1 MAIQLVSFIFF
12 ALKSIMKIENL
23 LLSVIFCF
31 CLINLTNATLPAGD
45 NLKDPFG
52 PEIVLAQDTLPPV
65 SERYGDHISNP
76 ANNPFDLQDPSII
89 EKEVNFDPE
98 TGTYIITEKIGDE
111 YFRMPSYMT
120 FEEYLEYKSKQEEKA
135 YFDRLAGVGKRGGKL
150 SNREDPLSK
159 IDVEESL
166 RDRLFGGTGVDIK
179 PQGNIDLTFAVDYQ
193 RTQAPGVFAN
203 RERVGGFDFDMDIE
217 MSVEAAIGEKLKMST
232 NYNTQA
238 TFDFQ
243 NTMKLDYDADA
254 FNEDDIIKT
263 IEVGNVSFPL
273 RSSLIKGSQSLFGL
287 HTELRFGKLTLGL
300 VASQQKSQN
309 QSIRIEG
316 GSQVQEF
323 EVRADEYDENRHF
336 FLTHYNRGTF
346 EESLQNLP
354 QIRSLFKITRMEVW
368 ITNDRNETENIRDI
382 VAISDIGETERLT
395 NTTPDY
401 ETIPPFT
408 SETEIDIEGR
418 RLPGI
423 NLANDNGANEIL
435 TDLVGSLNDT
445 LAAARDVD
453 NAVASLTNLGFQ
465 QSRDFEK
472 VNARLLS
479 PSEYTYNADLGF
491 ISLNVNLRPDQ
502 VLGVSFEYDYNGETF
517 QVGELTKEGTGGDDP
532 GSLPVIY
539 VKMLKSTTQ
548 RTDVST
554 WDLMMKNHYNIGAF
568 QVNPDD
574 FVFDIFYDD
583 PGKAPK
589 RFIPA
594 RSEEPL
600 LRIFNLD
607 QLNVQGDPCPD
618 GIFDFVP
625 NITINPRNGRI
636 MFPVLEPFGNSL
648 AESLANLP
656 DPLVDTT
663 LIYDELYRRTL
674 FNAREFTEKNRFIMK
689 GNYKSSVSSEIS
701 LGAFNLPEGSVTVRA
716 GGRVLTEGQDYD
728 IDYNIGRIKILNDGV
743 LNSGT
748 PVDVSFEDNTLFSV
762 QTRTM
767 LGVRADYEISKDF
780 NVGATYMRLFERPF
794 TQKVNI
800 GDDPINNRVVG
811 LDVNYRK
818 EAPFLTKMV
827 DAIPFIETKEESSIN
842 LVAEV
847 AALKPS
853 HPKAINVGTTD
864 EDQKGGTVYVDDF
877 EGTTSNN
884 DLRTPANN
892 WVLASVPQ
900 GATNALGSEVLEES
914 KLINDRNG
922 GANRA
927 LINWYRIDQTL
938 RSNNNNSYTELI
950 NQDEVFPGRQIQN
963 QLFGALGTFDISY
976 YPSERGPYNF
986 DLLGGVPLG
995 DGRMS
1000 AGLDNTGGLL
1010 EPETRWGGIMRALT
1024 NNDFQASNIEYLEF
1038 WVLNPFINN
1047 PENGTNIDG
1056 GELNIDLGNISE
1068 DILRDSRKAFEN
1080 GIPTEP
1086 NVPTDDTN
1094 WSRIPRTNA
1103 IINTFSSDREELAIQ
1118 DIGLD
1123 GYSSAE
1129 ESTIYQDYLDDIN
1142 SSGLNQDTKASI
1154 QADIANDD
1162 FVSFRDDRFTDQN
1175 TIFDRYRAFN
1185 NPEGNSGPP
1194 VNGRVNSS
1202 TNIPDSEDLN
1212 NDNTLGETE
1221 SYFNY
1226 KIPIKPGGV
1235 GPSGEIEVDLE
1246 SSPFISDV
1254 RYIDGTDRVWYR
1266 YRIPLNTTGPERT
1279 AVNGIQDFRSI
1290 RFIRMYLREFRQP
1303 VTLRFAT
1310 LELVRNQWRR
1320 YTLRGLDTNPCLA
1333 VDANCVDQDVE
1344 FDINAVNVE
1353 ENSGKIPFAY
1363 DLPPGIIRER
1373 SLNTTFPN
1381 QFQNEQSITLEVQN
1395 LDGGMNG
1402 EPGFGVGAYKII
1414 NMDWRLY
1421 ENINMFVHAE
1431 AFDDNDLLGIPD
1443 GDVALFIRMGSDFEQ
1458 NYYEYEIPLDM
1469 STDPMAAAMDA
1480 YELWRTSNAIDIK
1493 LDEFKNAKIRR
1504 NAAGFSP
1511 TDRYI
1516 EPYEYRYRFDPTDDM
1531 LPEES
1536 KMNNIIVKGN
1546 PNFGQVKGVMLG
1558 IRNNGSEEHS
1568 IEVWCNELRLNGID
1582 EQGGVAALAR
1592 ADIKLADLAD
1602 VTVSANANTEGWG
1615 QLEDDVNARTRESTF
1630 AYDVSA
1636 NVALD
1641 KFLPEESGVKIPLFV
1656 GYSKSTET
1664 PKYDPYDQD
1673 LTLKESMDA
1682 ATSEAERK
1690 EIKERALDVTEIK
1703 SWNITN
1709 LRKERTGGKDDKPKP
1724 WDIENFDLTYAY
1736 TNTNRHNPIIE
1747 RDVEEVR
1754 EGRINYRFNRKSKY
1768 IQPFKK
1774 LSKSKYLKLITDFN
1788 FSLLPNS
1795 VAVSTDM
1802 IREFQQTRYRF
1813 VDDGAGE
1820 FNKEFFN
1827 KQFRWNRSY
1836 DLNWDFTKN
1845 LKLNFNARNEA
1856 VIDELK
1862 EINPDGSKPTSTE
1875 KKDFIKDGI
1884 KDFGRNKNY
1893 SHQFGL
1899 DYKLPLKSIPFLDWI
1914 TVKAQYNADYSWTA
1928 AALNTESL
1936 GNVIQNGQT
1945 QKLDGD
1951 INFEQLYKKSKF
1963 LSAIDK
1969 KKSRRKRRG
1978 NNKKDE
1984 KDPKKK
1990 GEKDEKEVK
1999 EKKKKKKGE
2008 VSNGTRL
2015 ALRPLLF
2022 LRKARISYSKD
2033 RSTVI
2038 PGFTQNPEILGR
2050 SGSDPNNDWW
2060 KFVAGVQPD
2069 IIPDNDGNTDFLE
2082 RAANNGWISDDIFL
2096 NQQVIQNETNQI
2108 DLKITLEPFTDF
2120 SIDLT
2125 ANRKRTDNQ
2134 SLYFKWFDEPDFQGY
2149 EHRLPREFGS
2159 YEISFFSLNTLFDD
2173 DEALW
2178 NQFLDNRAVIS
2189 EAIGSDNEHQVDGS
2203 EYKEGFGRVQQ
2214 NVLLPAF
2221 ISAYTGTD
2229 AASEVDPEQK
2239 DNYARG
2245 VLFNKLP
2252 KINWQLNYRGL
2263 SKVSF
2268 FEKYFAS
2275 FNLTHGYQSTLQVN
2289 SFVTN
2294 QRFKVD
2300 DFVPNPVTG
2309 NFITRFEIPELLIDE
2324 RFAPLIGLDVRLH
2337 NEMTFKV
2344 DFKKSRKLALS
2355 SQDNSL
2361 TETLSD
2367 EYVIGW
2373 GHRIKDVYIAFLKG
2387 GKKKKKKSRSSKK
2400 KSSKNN
2406 PSPNAAGGKN
2416 KDDEAS
2422 DLNFAVDFGFRNTRT
2437 YRGDFNTSIERRVP
2451 TRGNTTITFN
2461 PAVDYDISKK
2471 LNARLFFDYNHSVPL
2486 VGGATTTSMAGGVRI
2501 RFTLD

>member
-1 MAIQLVSFIFF
+1 MAIQSVSFIFF

-31 CLINLTNATLPAGD
+31 CLISLTNANLPAGN
-45 NLKDPFG
+45 NLEDPYG

-65 SERYGDHISNP
+65 SERFGDHISNP
-76 ANNPFDLQDPSII
+76 ANNPFDLRDPSVI
-89 EKEVNFDPE
+89 EKEVNYDPG

-120 FEEYLEYKSKQEEKA
+120 FDEYLEYKSKQEEKE

-150 SNREDPLSK
+150 SSREDPLSK

-166 RDRLFGGTGVDIK
+166 RDRLFGGTGVDIR
-179 PQGNIDLTFAVDYQ
+179 PQGNIDLTFGVDFQ
-193 RTQAPGVFAN
+193 RTENPAWTIRQQKT
-203 RERVGGFDFDMDIE
+203 GGFDFDMEIE

-243 NTMKLDYDADA
+243 NTMKLDYDSDA

-263 IEVGNVSFPL
+263 IEVGNISFPL

-287 HTELRFGKLTLGL
+287 HTELQFGKLTLGL

-336 FLTHYNRGTF
+336 LLTHYNRSTF
-346 EESLQNLP
+346 EESLENLP
-354 QIRSLFKITRMEVW
+354 QIKSLFNITRMEVW
-368 ITNDRNETENIRDI
+368 ITNDRNEVENIRDI
-382 VAISDIGETERLT
+382 VAISDIGESDSLT
-395 NTTPDY
+395 NDTPLY
-401 ETIPPFT
+401 GTPVGVRHP
-408 SETEIDIEGR
+408 DISGR
-418 RLPGI
+418 PLPG
-423 NLANDNGANEIL
+423 
-435 TDLVGSLNDT
+435 TDLATNIGSNDILND
-445 LAAARDVD
+445 LIANPGARSLD
-453 NAVASLTNLGFQ
+453 NAVATLTGLGFQ

-472 VNARLLS
+472 VSARLLS
-479 PSEYTYNADLGF
+479 PNEYTYNSDLGF

-502 VLGVSFEYDYNGETF
+502 VLGVAFEYDYNGATY
-517 QVGELTKEGTGGDDP
+517 QVGELTKEGAGSDPDGD
-532 GSLPVIY
+532 LTVLF

-548 RTDVST
+548 RVDVVT

-589 RFIPA
+589 RFIPE

-618 GIFDFVP
+618 GIFDFVS

-636 MFPVLEPFGNSL
+636 MYPVLEPFGNSL
-648 AESLANLP
+648 RESLANIP
-656 DPLVDTT
+656 DPLTGPAAEAY
-663 LIYDELYRRTL
+663 IYDELYRQTI
-674 FNAREFTEKNRFIMK
+674 FFAREFTEKNRFIMK
-689 GNYKSSVSSEIS
+689 GTYKSSVSSEIS

-716 GGRVLTEGQDYD
+716 GGRVLIPGQDYD

-767 LGVRADYEISKDF
+767 LGVRADYEINKDF
-780 NVGATYMRLFERPF
+780 NIGATYMRLFERPF

-800 GDDPINNRVVG
+800 GDDPINNRVLG
-811 LDVNYRK
+811 FDINYRK

-827 DAIPFIETKEESSIN
+827 DALPFIETKEESSIN
-842 LVAEV
+842 FVAEV

-853 HPKAINVGTTD
+853 HPRAINVGTND
-864 EDQKGGTVYVDDF
+864 DDQKGGTVYVDDF

-884 DLRTPANN
+884 DLRIPANN
-892 WVLASVPQ
+892 WVIASVPQ
-900 GATNALGSEVLEES
+900 NAQDANGSRILSES
-914 KLINDRNG
+914 SLINDING

-927 LINWYRIDQTL
+927 LINWYRIDQTIGG
-938 RSNNNNSYTELI
+938 NDDNPYTRLI
-950 NQDEVFPGRQIQN
+950 EQDEVFPGRQVQN
-963 QLFGALGTFDISY
+963 LGFGTLGTFDISY
-976 YPSERGPYNF
+976 YPRERGPYNF
-986 DLLGGVPLG
+986 DLPGGVSLP
-995 DGRMS
+995 DGPS

-1010 EPETRWGGIMRALT
+1010 EPETRWGGIMRALN
-1024 NNDFQASNIEYLEF
+1024 NNDFQAANIEYLEF

-1047 PENGTNIDG
+1047 PVNGTNVDG

-1068 DILRDSRKAFEN
+1068 DILRDSRKFFEN
-1080 GIPTEP
+1080 GIPIEDDI
-1086 NVPTDDTN
+1086 PTDQTN

-1103 IINTFSSDREELAIQ
+1103 VTNAFDSDPEQREIQ
-1118 DIGLD
+1118 DVGLD
-1123 GYSSAE
+1123 GYNSND
-1129 ESTIYQDYLDDIN
+1129 ESIVYGDYLNTIN
-1142 SSGLNQDTKASI
+1142 ASGLNPDAKARI
-1154 QADIANDD
+1154 QSDIANDD
-1162 FVSFRDDRFTDQN
+1162 FVNFRDPAFGGSATV
-1175 TIFDRYRAFN
+1175 FDRYRANN
-1185 NPEGNSGPP
+1185 NPEGNSGAPED
-1194 VNGRVNSS
+1194 GRVNSS

-1226 KIPIKPGGV
+1226 KIPIRPTSIPGG
-1235 GPSGEIEVDLE
+1235 SGEIEIDVE

-1254 RYIDGTDRVWYR
+1254 REIAGTNRTWYR
-1266 YRIPLNTTGPERT
+1266 FRIPLNGPEKT
-1279 AVNGIQDFRSI
+1279 AIGGIQDFRSI

-1320 YTLRGLDTNPCLA
+1320 YTLRGLDTNPCLT
-1333 VDANCVDQDVE
+1333 VDGCFDNDVV
-1344 FDINAVNVE
+1344 FDVNAVNVE

-1381 QFQNEQSITLEVQN
+1381 QFQNEQSLTLEVQN
-1395 LDGGMNG
+1395 LDRD
-1402 EPGFGVGAYKII
+1402 FGVGAYKII

-1421 ENINMFVHAE
+1421 ENMNMFVHAE
-1431 AFDDNDLLGIPD
+1431 AFNDANLNEVPD
-1443 GDVALFIRMGSDFEQ
+1443 GEVSLFIRMGSDFEQ
-1458 NYYEYEIPLDM
+1458 NYYEYEIPLDL
-1469 STDPMAAAMDA
+1469 SRDPMLAMSDA
-1480 YELWRTSNAIDIK
+1480 YELWRTSNAINIK
-1493 LDEFKNAKIRR
+1493 LEEFKNAKIQR
-1504 NAAGFSP
+1504 NATNFDP
-1511 TDRYI
+1511 TERYI
-1516 EPYEYRYRFDPTDDM
+1516 QPYEYRYQYDPTVSDS
-1531 LPEES
+1531 EEFV
-1536 KMNNIIVKGN
+1536 KINNVIVKGN

-1558 IRNNGSEEHS
+1558 IRNNGTQEHS
-1568 IEVWCNELRLNGID
+1568 VEVWCNELRLNGID
-1582 EQGGVAALAR
+1582 EKGGVAALAR
-1592 ADIKLADLAD
+1592 ADIKLADFAD
-1602 VTVSANANTEGWG
+1602 MTVSANANTIGWG
-1615 QLEDDVNARTRESTF
+1615 QLEDDVNARARESTF

-1636 NVALD
+1636 NIAVD

-1656 GYSKSTET
+1656 GYSKSTDT
-1664 PKYDPYDQD
+1664 PQYDPYDQD
-1673 LTLKESMDA
+1673 LTLQESMDA
-1682 ATSEAERK
+1682 AATEEERR
-1690 EIKERALDVTEIK
+1690 EIKESALDVTEIK

-1747 RDVEEVR
+1747 RDIEEVR
-1754 EGRINYRFNRKSKY
+1754 EGRINYRFSRKSNY
-1768 IQPFKK
+1768 IEPFKK

-1836 DLNWDFTKN
+1836 DLNWDFTRN
-1845 LKLNFNARNEA
+1845 LKFNFNARNEA

-1862 EINPDGSKPTSTE
+1862 EINPDGSKPDDPDKKE
-1875 KKDFIKDGI
+1875 KIWDGI
-1884 KDFGRNKNY
+1884 KDFGRNKFY
-1893 SHQFGL
+1893 THQFGI

-1914 TVKAQYNADYSWTA
+1914 QVKAQYNADYSWTA
-1928 AALNTESL
+1928 AALNTVEL

-1945 QKLDGD
+1945 RKLDGD

-1963 LSAIDK
+1963 LSAINK
-1969 KKSRRKRRG
+1969 KKPRRRSRNQKT
-1978 NNKKDE
+1978 KDDK

-1990 GEKDEKEVK
+1990 GEKEETEE
-1999 EKKKKKKGE
+1999 EKKKKKRKKGE

-2022 LRKARISYSKD
+2022 LRKARLSYSQQF
-2033 RSTVI
+2033 STVI
-2038 PGFTQNPEILGR
+2038 PGFTPNSELFGQS
-2050 SGSDPNNDWW
+2050 SGFDAPGWG
-2060 KFVAGVQPD
+2060 FVTGLQPD
-2069 IIPDNDGNTDFLE
+2069 IDPNSGNDYLDQ
-2082 RAANNGWISDDIFL
+2082 AAAKGWISDDLFL
-2096 NQQVIQNETNQI
+2096 NQQVIQNATEQI
-2108 DLKITLEPFTDF
+2108 DAKITLEPFTDF
-2120 SIDLT
+2120 AIDLT
-2125 ANRKRTDNQ
+2125 ATRKFTENQ
-2134 SLYFKWFDEPDFQGY
+2134 SLYFKNFDDPDFQGFD
-2149 EHRLPREFGS
+2149 HALPREFGS
-2159 YEISFFSLNTLFDD
+2159 YEISYFALNTLFGNADD
-2173 DEALW
+2173 LF
-2178 NQFLDNRAVIS
+2178 NTFLENRETIS
-2189 EAIGSDNEHQVDGS
+2189 QNLGTGTHAIDGAEFS
-2203 EYKEGFGRVQQ
+2203 EGYGRVQQ
-2214 NVLLPAF
+2214 NVVLPAF
-2221 ISAYTGTD
+2221 IAAYTKG
-2229 AASEVDPEQK
+2229 DPGQVEAT
-2239 DNYARG
+2239 DNYAKD
-2245 VLFNKLP
+2245 VLFKVLP

-2263 SKVSF
+2263 SKLSF
-2268 FEKYFAS
+2268 FEKYFSS
-2275 FNLTHGYQSTLQVN
+2275 FNVTHGYRSTLQVN
-2289 SFVTN
+2289 SFITN
-2294 QRFKVD
+2294 QRFMTD
-2300 DFVPNPVTG
+2300 NQDFINLPTG
-2309 NFITRFEIPELLIDE
+2309 NFITRFEIPELVINE
-2324 RFAPLIGLDVRLH
+2324 QFAPLIGLDVRLH

-2344 DFKKSRKLALS
+2344 DFKKSRALALS
-2355 SQDNSL
+2355 LQDNSL
-2361 TETLSD
+2361 NETRSD

-2373 GHRIKDVYIAFLKG
+2373 GYRMKDVYIAFLKG
-2387 GKKKKKKSRSSKK
+2387 GKKKKKKTSKR
-2400 KSSKNN
+2400 KSSKND
-2406 PSPNAAGGKN
+2406 PAPNSAGGKN
-2416 KDDEAS
+2416 KDEESS
-2422 DLNFAVDFGFRNTRT
+2422 DLNFAFDFGYRNNRSFRNAF
-2437 YRGDFNTSIERRVP
+2437 DNSIETSEA
-2451 TRGNTTITFN
+2451 TRGNKTITIN

-2471 LNARLFFDYNHSVPL
+2471 LNARLFFDYTRTIP
-2486 VGGATTTSMAGGVRI
+2486 TTTAQFPTTNIAGGVRI

>member
-1 MAIQLVSFIFF
+1 MFF

-31 CLINLTNATLPAGD
+31 CLINLTNATLPASE

-65 SERYGDHISNP
+65 SERFGDHISNP
-76 ANNPFDLQDPSII
+76 ANNPFDLRDPSII

-120 FEEYLEYKSKQEEKA
+120 FEEYLAYKSKQEEQA
-135 YFDRLAGVGKRGGKL
+135 YFDRLAGVGKKGGKL
-150 SNREDPLSK
+150 SSRDDPLSK

-166 RDRLFGGTGVDIK
+166 RDRLFGGTGVDIR
-179 PQGNIDLTFAVDYQ
+179 PQGNIDLTFGVDFQ
-193 RTQAPGVFAN
+193 RTENPAWTVQQQ
-203 RERVGGFDFDMDIE
+203 RTGGFDFDMDIE

-263 IEVGNVSFPL
+263 IEVGNISFPL

-287 HTELRFGKLTLGL
+287 HTELQFGKLKLGL

-336 FLTHYNRGTF
+336 LLTHYNRATF
-346 EESLQNLP
+346 EESLENLP
-354 QIRSLFKITRMEVW
+354 QIKSLFKITRMEVW
-368 ITNDRNETENIRDI
+368 ITNDRNEVENIRDI
-382 VAISDIGETERLT
+382 VAVSDIGEPDSMT
-395 NTTPDY
+395 NTTTEYSIGPATRHPD
-401 ETIPPFT
+401 IN
-408 SETEIDIEGR
+408 GNG
-418 RLPGI
+418 LPGVDLATNI
-423 NLANDNGANEIL
+423 GANDIL
-435 TDLVGSLNDT
+435 TDLIANPGARSL
-445 LAAARDVD
+445 D
-453 NAVASLTNLGFQ
+453 NAVATLTNLGFQ

-472 VNARLLS
+472 VSARLLS
-479 PSEYTYNADLGF
+479 PNEYTYNADLGF

-502 VLGVSFEYDYNGETF
+502 VLGVAFEYDYNGTTY
-517 QVGELTKEGTGGDDP
+517 QVGELTKEGAGSNEEGD
-532 GSLPVIY
+532 LTVLF

-548 RTDVST
+548 RVDVVT
-554 WDLMMKNHYNIGAF
+554 WDLMMKNFYNIGAF

-589 RFIPA
+589 RFIPE

-618 GIFDFVP
+618 GIFDFVS

-636 MFPVLEPFGNSL
+636 MYPVLEPFGNSL
-648 AESLANLP
+648 RESLANIQN
-656 DPLVDTT
+656 PLTGAAAD
-663 LIYDELYRRTL
+663 IYIFDELYRQTL
-674 FNAREFTEKNRFIMK
+674 FNAREFTDRNRFVMK
-689 GNYKSSVSSEIS
+689 GSYKSSVSSEIS

-716 GGRVLTEGQDYD
+716 GGRVLQEGVDYD

-767 LGVRADYEISKDF
+767 LGVRADYEINKDF
-780 NVGATYMRLFERPF
+780 NIGATYMRLFERPF

-800 GDDPINNRVVG
+800 GDDPINNRVLG
-811 LDVNYRK
+811 FDINYRK

-842 LVAEV
+842 FVAEV
-847 AALKPS
+847 AGLKPS
-853 HPKAINVGTTD
+853 HPRAINVGTND
-864 EDQKGGTVYVDDF
+864 DDQKGGTVYVDDF

-900 GATNALGSEVLEES
+900 KAVDALGSDVLRES
-914 KLINDRNG
+914 ELINNTNA

-927 LINWYRIDQTL
+927 LINWYRIDQTI
-938 RSNNNNSYTELI
+938 SGNNDNSYTQLI
-950 NQDEVFPGRQIQN
+950 EQDEVFPGRQIQN
-963 QLFGALGTFDISY
+963 LGFGNIGTFDITY
-976 YPSERGPYNF
+976 YPRERGPYNF
-986 DLLGGVPLG
+986 DLPGGVDLG

-1000 AGLDNTGGLL
+1000 SGLDNTGGLL
-1010 EPETRWGGIMRALT
+1010 EPETRWGGIMRALN
-1024 NNDFQASNIEYLEF
+1024 NNDFQAANIEYLEF
-1038 WVLNPFINN
+1038 WVMNPFINN

-1068 DILRDSRKAFEN
+1068 DILRDSRKFFEN
-1080 GIPTEP
+1080 GIPTEDD
-1086 NVPTDDTN
+1086 VPTDTTS

-1103 IINTFSSDREELAIQ
+1103 VTNAFDSDPALREIQ
-1118 DIGLD
+1118 DVGLD
-1123 GYSSAE
+1123 GFNSATE
-1129 ESTIYQDYLDDIN
+1129 RAVYGDYLNAIN
-1142 SSGLNQDTKASI
+1142 NSGLNQDAKNRI
-1154 QADIANDD
+1154 QSDISNDD
-1162 FVSFRDDRFTDQN
+1162 FVNFRDRNFPSN
-1175 TIFDRYRAFN
+1175 TSVFERYRANN
-1185 NPEGNSGPP
+1185 NPEGNSGAPED
-1194 VNGRVNSS
+1194 GIVNSS
-1202 TNIPDSEDLN
+1202 TNIPDAEDLN

-1226 KIPIKPGGV
+1226 KIPIRPGGV
-1235 GPSGEIEVDLE
+1235 GPSGEIEIDVE
-1246 SSPFISDV
+1246 QSPFISDV
-1254 RYIDGTDRVWYR
+1254 RRIAGTNRVWYR
-1266 YRIPLNTTGPERT
+1266 FRVPLTQGTPI
-1279 AVNGIQDFRSI
+1279 NGIQDFRSI

-1333 VDANCVDQDVE
+1333 MDANCIDPDAI

-1353 ENSGKIPFAY
+1353 ENSGKVPFAY

-1381 QFQNEQSITLEVQN
+1381 QFQNEQSLTLEVQN
-1395 LDGGMNG
+1395 LDKD
-1402 EPGFGVGAYKII
+1402 FGVGAYKII

-1421 ENINMFVHAE
+1421 ENMNMFVHAE
-1431 AFDDNDLLGIPD
+1431 AFDDANLQGIPD
-1443 GDVALFIRMGSDFEQ
+1443 GDVSLFIRMGSDFEQ
-1458 NYYEYEIPLDM
+1458 NYYEYEIPLEM
-1469 STDPMAAAMDA
+1469 SRDPMLAAIDP
-1480 YELWRTSNAIDIK
+1480 YELWRTANAIDIK
-1493 LDEFKNAKIRR
+1493 LDEFKNAKIAR
-1504 NAAGFSP
+1504 NASGFDV
-1511 TDRYI
+1511 TDRYVQ
-1516 EPYEYRYRFDPTDDM
+1516 PYEYRYQYDPTDDM
-1531 LPEES
+1531 SPELS
-1536 KMNNIIVKGN
+1536 KINNVIVKGN

-1558 IRNNGSEEHS
+1558 IRNNGNQENSV
-1568 IEVWCNELRLNGID
+1568 EVWCNELRLNGID
-1582 EQGGVAALAR
+1582 ERGGVAALAR
-1592 ADIKLADLAD
+1592 ADIQLADFAD
-1602 VTVSANANTEGWG
+1602 MTVSANANTIGWG
-1615 QLEDDVNARTRESTF
+1615 QLEDDVNARARESTF

-1636 NVALD
+1636 NIALD

-1656 GYSKSTET
+1656 GYSKSTDT
-1664 PKYDPYDQD
+1664 PQYDPYDQD
-1673 LTLKESMDA
+1673 LTLQESMDA
-1682 ATSEAERK
+1682 AETEEERR
-1690 EIKERALDVTEIK
+1690 EIKESALDVTEIK

-1709 LRKERTGGKDDKPKP
+1709 LRKERKGGKDDKPKP

-1768 IQPFKK
+1768 IEPFKK

-1788 FSLLPNS
+1788 FSLLPSS

-1820 FNKEFFN
+1820 FNREFFN

-1836 DLNWDFTKN
+1836 DLNWDFTRN
-1845 LKLNFNARNEA
+1845 LKFNFNARNEA

-1862 EINPDGSKPTSTE
+1862 EINQDGSKPTKQE
-1875 KKDFIKDGI
+1875 KKDFINEGL
-1884 KDFGRNKNY
+1884 KDFGRNKFY
-1893 SHQFGL
+1893 THQFGV

-1914 TVKAQYNADYSWTA
+1914 QVKAQYNADYSWTA

-1945 QKLDGD
+1945 RKLDGD
-1951 INFEQLYKKSKF
+1951 INFEQLYRKSKF

-1978 NNKKDE
+1978 TTKKKNE

-1990 GEKDEKEVK
+1990 EGENEKEV
-1999 EKKKKKKGE
+1999 KKKKKKGE
-2008 VSNGTRL
+2008 VSNATRL

-2022 LRKARISYSKD
+2022 LRKARLSYSQNF
-2033 RSTVI
+2033 STVI
-2038 PGFTQNPEILGR
+2038 PGFMPATELFGLSNGFDAPGW
-2050 SGSDPNNDWW
+2050 G
-2060 KFVAGVQPD
+2060 FVAGLQPD
-2069 IIPDNDGNTDFLE
+2069 IDPNDPTKLDYLE
-2082 RAANNGWISDDIFL
+2082 RAASKGWISQDIFL
-2096 NQQVIQNETNQI
+2096 NQQVIQNATEQI
-2108 DLKITLEPFTDF
+2108 DAKITLEPFTDF
-2120 SIDLT
+2120 AIDLT
-2125 ANRKRTDNQ
+2125 ATRKFTENQ
-2134 SLYFKWFDEPDFQGY
+2134 SLYFKNFDEQGTQGFF
-2149 EHRLPREFGS
+2149 HRLPREFGS
-2159 YEISFFSLNTLFDD
+2159 YEISYFALNTLFGNA
-2173 DEALW
+2173 DELF
-2178 NQFLDNRAVIS
+2178 NTFLDNREIIS
-2189 EAIGSDNEHQVDGS
+2189 QNFGSGEHDIDGS
-2203 EYKEGFGRVQQ
+2203 SYSKGLGRVQQ
-2214 NVLLPAF
+2214 NVVLPAF
-2221 ISAYTGTD
+2221 ISAYTD
-2229 AASEVDPEQK
+2229 SDPNLVEATP
-2239 DNYARG
+2239 NYAKD
-2245 VLFNKLP
+2245 VLFKILP
-2252 KINWQLNYRGL
+2252 KVNWQLNYRGL
-2263 SKVSF
+2263 SKLSF

-2275 FNLTHGYQSTLQVN
+2275 FNVTHGYRSTLQVN
-2289 SFVTN
+2289 SFITN
-2294 QRFKVD
+2294 QRFMSD
-2300 DFVPNPVTG
+2300 NEFFINEPTG
-2309 NFITRFEIPELLIDE
+2309 NFITKFEIPELVINE
-2324 RFAPLIGLDVRLH
+2324 QFAPLLGLDVRLH

-2344 DFKKSRKLALS
+2344 DFKKSRSLALS
-2355 SQDNSL
+2355 MQDNSL
-2361 TETLSD
+2361 NETRSD

-2373 GHRIKDVYIAFLKG
+2373 GYRMKDVYIAFLKG
-2387 GKKKKKKSRSSKK
+2387 GKKKKKKTRKKK
-2400 KSSKNN
+2400 KSTKNN
-2406 PSPNAAGGKN
+2406 PAPNATGGKN

-2422 DLNFAVDFGFRNTRT
+2422 DLNFAFDFGYRFNRSFRNAF
-2437 YRGDFNTSIERRVP
+2437 DNSIETSEA
-2451 TRGNTTITFN
+2451 TRGNKTITIN

-2471 LNARLFFDYNHSVPL
+2471 LNARLFFDYTRTIP
-2486 VGGATTTSMAGGVRI
+2486 TTTAQFPTTNIAGGVRI

>member
-1 MAIQLVSFIFF
+1 MAIQSVSFIFF

-31 CLINLTNATLPAGD
+31 CLINLTTATSPAGE

-65 SERYGDHISNP
+65 TERFGDHISNP
-76 ANNPFDLQDPSII
+76 ANNPFDLRDPSII
-89 EKEVNFDPE
+89 EKEVNFDPA

-166 RDRLFGGTGVDIK
+166 RDRLFGGTGVDIR
-179 PQGNIDLTFAVDYQ
+179 PQGNIDLTFGVDFQ
-193 RTQAPGVFAN
+193 RTENPAWTIRQQKT
-203 RERVGGFDFDMDIE
+203 GGFDFDMEIE

-263 IEVGNVSFPL
+263 IEVGNISFPL
-273 RSSLIKGSQSLFGL
+273 RSSLIKGSQSLFGF
-287 HTELRFGKLTLGL
+287 HTELQFGKLTLGL

-323 EVRADEYDENRHF
+323 DVRADEYDENRHF
-336 FLTHYNRGTF
+336 LLTHYNRSTF
-346 EESLQNLP
+346 EESLENLP
-354 QIRSLFKITRMEVW
+354 QIKSLFKVTRMEVW
-368 ITNDRNETENIRDI
+368 ITNDRNEVENIRDI
-382 VAISDIGETERLT
+382 VAISDIGETDSLT
-395 NTTPDY
+395 NDTPLYGMTPMPARHPD
-401 ETIPPFT
+401 
-408 SETEIDIEGR
+408 IDGR
-418 RLPGI
+418 PLPGV
-423 NLANDNGANEIL
+423 NLATN
-435 TDLVGSLNDT
+435 VGSNDI
-445 LAAARDVD
+445 LSDLIANPAARSLD
-453 NAVASLTNLGFQ
+453 NAVAELTGLGFQ

-472 VNARLLS
+472 VSARLLS
-479 PSEYTYNADLGF
+479 PNEYTYNADLGF

-502 VLGVSFEYDYNGETF
+502 VLGVSFEYDYNGATY
-517 QVGELTKEGTGGDDP
+517 QVGELTKEGAGSDAEGD
-532 GSLPVIY
+532 LTVLF

-548 RTDVST
+548 RVDVST
-554 WDLMMKNHYNIGAF
+554 WHLMMKNHYNIGAF

-574 FVFDIFYDD
+574 FIFDIFYDD

-589 RFIPA
+589 RFIPE
-594 RSEEPL
+594 RSDQPL

-618 GIFDFVP
+618 GIFDFVS

-636 MFPVLEPFGNSL
+636 MYPVLEPFGSSL
-648 AESLANLP
+648 RESLANLP
-656 DPLVDTT
+656 DNPLTGPAAEAY
-663 LIYDELYRRTL
+663 IYEELYDRTL
-674 FNAREFTEKNRFIMK
+674 FNAREFTEKNRFVMK
-689 GNYKSSVSSEIS
+689 GTYKSSVSSEIS

-716 GGRVLTEGQDYD
+716 GGRVLVAGQDYD

-767 LGVRADYEISKDF
+767 LGVRADYEVNKDF
-780 NVGATYMRLFERPF
+780 NIGATYMRLFERPF

-800 GDDPINNRVVG
+800 GDDPINNRVLG
-811 LDVNYRK
+811 FDINYRK

-827 DAIPFIETKEESSIN
+827 DAIPFIETKEASSIN
-842 LVAEV
+842 FVAEV
-847 AALKPS
+847 AGLKPS
-853 HPKAINVGTTD
+853 HPKAINVGTND
-864 EDQKGGTVYVDDF
+864 DDQKGGTVYVDDF

-900 GATNALGSEVLEES
+900 NAVDENGSRRFAES
-914 KLINDRNG
+914 QLINDTKG

-927 LINWYRIDQTL
+927 LINWYRIDQTIGG
-938 RSNNNNSYTELI
+938 NNDNPYTRLI
-950 NQDEVFPGRQIQN
+950 DQEEVFPGRQVQN
-963 QLFGALGTFDISY
+963 LGFGTLGTFDITY
-976 YPSERGPYNF
+976 YPRERGPYNF
-986 DLLGGVPLG
+986 DLPGGVPLP
-995 DGRMS
+995 DGQS
-1000 AGLDNTGGLL
+1000 GGLDLNGNLL
-1010 EPETRWGGIMRALT
+1010 DPGTRWGGIMRALN
-1024 NNDFQASNIEYLEF
+1024 NNDFQAANIEYLEF
-1038 WVLNPFINN
+1038 WVLNPFMDN
-1047 PENGTNIDG
+1047 PDNGTNTQG

-1068 DILRDSRKAFEN
+1068 DILRDSRKFFEN
-1080 GIPTEP
+1080 GIPLE
-1086 NVPTDDTN
+1086 NGIPTDLTN

-1103 IINTFSSDREELAIQ
+1103 VTNAFDSDPEKRAVQ
-1118 DIGLD
+1118 DVGLD
-1123 GYSSAE
+1123 GY
-1129 ESTIYQDYLDDIN
+1129 N
-1142 SSGLNQDTKASI
+1142 SSDEGIVYGEYLNDVNASGLSQPAKDRI
-1154 QADIANDD
+1154 RADIANDD
-1162 FVSFRDDRFTDQN
+1162 FVNFRAPDFDNNSTV
-1175 TIFDRYRAFN
+1175 FDRYRANN
-1185 NPEGNSGPP
+1185 NPEGNSGAPM
-1194 VNGRVNSS
+1194 NGIVNSS

-1226 KIPIKPGGV
+1226 RIPIRPTDIP
-1235 GPSGEIEVDLE
+1235 GPSGVTEIDEA
-1246 SSPFISDV
+1246 SSSFISDV
-1254 RYIDGTDRVWYR
+1254 RRIPNTDRVWYR
-1266 YRIPLNTTGPERT
+1266 FRIPLDGPEKT
-1279 AVNGIQDFRSI
+1279 AIGGIQDFRSI
-1290 RFIRMYLREFRQP
+1290 RFIRMYLTDFQEP

-1320 YTLRGLDTNPCLA
+1320 YTLRGLDTNPCTNT
-1333 VDANCVDQDVE
+1333 DGCFDNDVV

-1381 QFQNEQSITLEVQN
+1381 QFQNEQSLTLEVQN
-1395 LDGGMNG
+1395 LDRGY
-1402 EPGFGVGAYKII
+1402 GVGAYKII

-1421 ENINMFVHAE
+1421 ENMNMFVHAE
-1431 AFDDNDLLGIPD
+1431 AFDDNDLLAVPD
-1443 GDVALFIRMGSDFEQ
+1443 GDVSLFIRMGSDFEQ
-1458 NYYEYEIPLDM
+1458 NYYEYEIPLDL
-1469 STDPMAAAMDA
+1469 SRDPMLAATDA
-1480 YELWRTSNAIDIK
+1480 YELWRTSNAINIK
-1493 LDEFKNAKIRR
+1493 LEEFKTAKIER
-1504 NAAGFSP
+1504 NASGFSA
-1511 TDRYI
+1511 TERFVK
-1516 EPYEYRYRFDPTDDM
+1516 PYEYIYRDDPTNTTED
-1531 LPEES
+1531 E
-1536 KMNNIIVKGN
+1536 KTKINNVIVKGN

-1558 IRNNGSEEHS
+1558 IRNNGGDEHS
-1568 IEVWCNELRLNGID
+1568 VEVWCNELRLNGID
-1582 EQGGVAALAR
+1582 ERGGVAALAR
-1592 ADIKLADLAD
+1592 ADIKLADFAD
-1602 VTVSANANTEGWG
+1602 MTVAANANTIGWG
-1615 QLEDDVNARTRESTF
+1615 QLEDDVNSRARESTF

-1656 GYSKSTET
+1656 GYSKSTDT
-1664 PKYDPYDQD
+1664 PQYDPYDQD
-1673 LTLKESMDA
+1673 LTLEESMDA
-1682 ATSEAERK
+1682 AATEEERR

-1754 EGRINYRFNRKSKY
+1754 EGRINYRFNRKSNY

-1836 DLNWDFTKN
+1836 DLNWDLTKN
-1845 LKLNFNARNEA
+1845 LKINFNARNEA

-1862 EINPDGSKPTSTE
+1862 EINQDGTIPTKDAKE
-1875 KKDFIKDGI
+1875 DFIKEGL
-1884 KDFGRNKNY
+1884 KDFGRNKFY
-1893 SHQFGL
+1893 THQFGV
-1899 DYKLPLKSIPFLDWI
+1899 DYKLPLKSIPFLDWVQ
-1914 TVKAQYNADYSWTA
+1914 VKAQYNADYSWTA
-1928 AALNTESL
+1928 AALNTLEL
-1936 GNVIQNGQT
+1936 GNVIQNNQT
-1945 QKLDGD
+1945 RKLDGD
-1951 INFEQLYKKSKF
+1951 FNFEQLYKKSKF

-1969 KKSRRKRRG
+1969 KKRRRRRG
-1978 NNKKDE
+1978 KNAKEDKKV
-1984 KDPKKK
+1984 KKK
-1990 GEKDEKEVK
+1990 GDKEEKAEEEEKK
-1999 EKKKKKKGE
+1999 KKKKKKKGE
-2008 VSNGTRL
+2008 VSNATRL

-2022 LRKARISYSKD
+2022 LRKARLSYSQQF
-2033 RSTVI
+2033 STVI
-2038 PGFTQNPEILGR
+2038 PGFTPNSELFGQS
-2050 SGSDPNNDWW
+2050 SGFDAPGWG
-2060 KFVAGVQPD
+2060 FVTGLQPD
-2069 IIPDNDGNTDFLE
+2069 IDANSGDDYLD
-2082 RAANNGWISDDIFL
+2082 RAAAKGWISEDVFL
-2096 NQQVIQNETNQI
+2096 NQQVIQNATEQI
-2108 DLKITLEPFTDF
+2108 DAKITLEPFTDF

-2125 ANRKRTDNQ
+2125 ATRKFTENQ
-2134 SLYFKWFDEPDFQGY
+2134 SLYFKNFGDADDPVFD
-2149 EHRLPREFGS
+2149 HALPREFGS
-2159 YEISFFSLNTLFDD
+2159 YEVSYFALNTLFGDADD
-2173 DEALW
+2173 LF
-2178 NQFLDNRAVIS
+2178 NTFLDNREIIS
-2189 EAIGSDNEHQVDGS
+2189 QNLGTGEHDIDGNEYAKG
-2203 EYKEGFGRVQQ
+2203 YGRVQQ
-2214 NVLLPAF
+2214 NVVLPAF
-2221 ISAYTGTD
+2221 ISAYTD
-2229 AASEVDPEQK
+2229 SDPNAVQAT
-2239 DNYARG
+2239 DNYAKE
-2245 VLFNKLP
+2245 VLFKVLP
-2252 KINWQLNYRGL
+2252 KVNWQLNYRGL
-2263 SKVSF
+2263 SKLGF
-2268 FEKYFAS
+2268 FEKYFSS
-2275 FNLTHGYQSTLQVN
+2275 FNVTHGYRSTLQVN
-2289 SFVTN
+2289 SFITN
-2294 QRFKVD
+2294 QRFMD
-2300 DFVPNPVTG
+2300 SDPNFINLPTG
-2309 NFITRFEIPELLIDE
+2309 NFITRFEIPELVINE
-2324 RFAPLIGLDVRLH
+2324 QFAPLLGLDVRLH

-2344 DFKKSRKLALS
+2344 DFKKSRSLALS
-2355 SQDNSL
+2355 MQDNSL
-2361 TETLSD
+2361 NETRSD

-2373 GHRIKDVYIAFLKG
+2373 GYRMKDVYIAFLKG
-2387 GKKKKKKSRSSKK
+2387 GKKKKKKTRRK

-2406 PSPNAAGGKN
+2406 PAPNAGGQN
-2416 KDDEAS
+2416 KDDESS
-2422 DLNFAVDFGFRNTRT
+2422 DLNFAFDFGYRNNRSFRNAF
-2437 YRGDFNTSIERRVP
+2437 DNSIETSEA
-2451 TRGNTTITFN
+2451 TRGNKTITIN

-2471 LNARLFFDYNHSVPL
+2471 LNARLFFDYTRTIP
-2486 VGGATTTSMAGGVRI
+2486 TTTAQFPTTNIAGGVRI

>member
-1 MAIQLVSFIFF
+1 MAIQSVSFIFF

-31 CLINLTNATLPAGD
+31 CLINLTNATLPAGE

-65 SERYGDHISNP
+65 TERYGDHISNP
-76 ANNPFDLQDPSII
+76 ANNPFDLKDPSII
-89 EKEVNFDPE
+89 EKEVTFDPE

-135 YFDRLAGVGKRGGKL
+135 YFDRLAGVGKRDGKI

-159 IDVEESL
+159 IDVKESL

-179 PQGNIDLTFAVDYQ
+179 PQGNIDLTFGVDFQ
-193 RTQAPGVFAN
+193 RVENPGFTI
-203 RERVGGFDFDMDIE
+203 RQQKTGGFDFDMDIE

-243 NTMKLDYDADA
+243 NTMKLDYDSDA

-273 RSSLIKGSQSLFGL
+273 RSTLIKGSQSLFGL

-336 FLTHYNRGTF
+336 LLTHYNRATF
-346 EESLQNLP
+346 EESLENLP
-354 QIRSLFKITRMEVW
+354 QIKSLFKITRMEVW
-368 ITNDRNETENIRDI
+368 ITNDRNEVENIRDI

-395 NTTPDY
+395 NTSDMFGTVPVPD
-401 ETIPPFT
+401 
-408 SETEIDIEGR
+408 IDNQDVNGR
-418 RLPGI
+418 GLPGT
-423 NLANDNGANEIL
+423 NLATNIDANPIL
-435 TDLVGSLNDT
+435 AELVGNEG
-445 LAAARDVD
+445 ARNLD
-453 NAVASLTNLGFQ
+453 NAVATLSSSPFDFQ

-472 VNARLLS
+472 VSARLLS
-479 PSEYTYNADLGF
+479 PNEYTFNADLGF
-491 ISLNVNLRPDQ
+491 LSLNVNLRPDQ
-502 VLGVSFEYDYNGETF
+502 VLGVSFEYDYNGKTF
-517 QVGELTKEGTGGDDP
+517 QVGELTKEGAGGNEEGD
-532 GSLPVIY
+532 LPVIF

-548 RTDVST
+548 RVDVST

-574 FVFDIFYDD
+574 FIFDIFYDD
-583 PGKAPK
+583 PGEAAK
-589 RFIPA
+589 RFIPE

-618 GIFDFVP
+618 GIFDFVT

-636 MFPVLEPFGNSL
+636 MYPVLEPFGSSL
-648 AESLANLP
+648 ATSLANLP
-656 DPLVDTT
+656 NPLVDTT
-663 LIYDELYRRTL
+663 LIYDELYRLTL

-701 LGAFNLPEGSVTVRA
+701 LGAFNLPEESVTVRA
-716 GGRVLTEGQDYD
+716 GGRVLVEGQDYE

-780 NVGATYMRLFERPF
+780 NIGATYMRLFERPF

-800 GDDPINNRVVG
+800 GDDPINNRVLG
-811 LDVNYRK
+811 FDINYQK

-827 DAIPFIETKEESSIN
+827 DAIPFIETKEPSSIN
-842 LVAEV
+842 FVAEF
-847 AALKPS
+847 AALRPS
-853 HPKAINVGTTD
+853 HPRAINVGTND
-864 EDQKGGTVYVDDF
+864 DDQKGGTVYVDDF

-900 GATNALGSEVLEES
+900 GAVNDLGTGVLEES
-914 KLINDRNG
+914 ELINDRSA

-927 LINWYRIDQTL
+927 LINWYRIDQTI
-938 RSNNNNSYTELI
+938 SGNNENPYTRLI
-950 NQDEVFPGRQIQN
+950 EQDEVFPGRAVQN
-963 QLFGALGTFDISY
+963 LGFGNLGTFDISY
-976 YPSERGPYNF
+976 YPRERGPYNF
-986 DLLGGVPLG
+986 DVPGGVSFANG
-995 DGRMS
+995 GGS

-1010 EPETRWGGIMRALT
+1010 EPESRWGGIMRALN
-1024 NNDFQASNIEYLEF
+1024 NNDFQAANIEYLEF
-1038 WVLNPFINN
+1038 WVLNPFMNN
-1047 PENGTNIDG
+1047 PENGTNTEG

-1068 DILRDSRKAFEN
+1068 DILRDSRKFFEN

-1086 NVPTDDTN
+1086 GIPTDETN

-1103 IINTFSSDREELAIQ
+1103 VTNAFDNNADLRVIQ
-1118 DIGLD
+1118 DVGLD
-1123 GYSSAE
+1123 GYSSAQ
-1129 ESTIYQDYLDDIN
+1129 ESIIYQEYLDAIN
-1142 SSGLNQDTKASI
+1142 ASTLNQDAKTRI
-1154 QADIANDD
+1154 QNDIANDD
-1162 FVSFRDDRFTDQN
+1162 FVNFRSTDFTNNN
-1175 TIFDRYRAFN
+1175 TVFDRYRRNN
-1185 NPEGNSGPP
+1185 NPEGNSGEP
-1194 VNGRVNSS
+1194 VDGRVNSS

-1226 KIPIKPGGV
+1226 KIKFEPTTIP
-1235 GPSGEIEVDLE
+1235 GPSGQIEVDIE

-1254 RYIDGTDRVWYR
+1254 RRVEDRVWYR
-1266 YRIPLNTTGPERT
+1266 YRIPLASEIPERT
-1279 AVNGIQDFRSI
+1279 PVNGIQDFRSI
-1290 RFIRMYLREFRQP
+1290 RFIRMYMREFRQP

-1320 YTLRGLDTNPCLA
+1320 YTLRELDTSPVEAINQA
-1333 VDANCVDQDVE
+1333 IFDV
-1344 FDINAVNVE
+1344 NAVNVE
-1353 ENSGKIPFAY
+1353 ENSGKVPFAY
-1363 DLPPGIIRER
+1363 QLPPGIIRER

-1381 QFQNEQSITLEVQN
+1381 QFQNEQSLTLEVQD
-1395 LDGGMNG
+1395 LD
-1402 EPGFGVGAYKII
+1402 PRFGVGAYKII

-1421 ENINMFVHAE
+1421 ENMNMFVHAE
-1431 AFDDNDLLGIPD
+1431 AFDDADLLGVPD
-1443 GDVALFIRMGSDFEQ
+1443 GDVSLFIRMGSDFEQ

-1469 STDPMAAAMDA
+1469 STDPVAAMTDA
-1480 YELWRTSNAIDIK
+1480 LQLWRTSNAIDIE
-1493 LDEFKNAKIRR
+1493 LDEFKDAKIER
-1504 NAAGFSP
+1504 NASGFSP
-1511 TDRYI
+1511 TDRFI
-1516 EPYEYRYRFDPTDDM
+1516 KPYEYVYRNDPNDDES
-1531 LPEES
+1531 PELT
-1536 KMNNIIVKGN
+1536 KINNIIVRGS
-1546 PNFGQVKGVMLG
+1546 PNFADVKGVMLG
-1558 IRNNGSEEHS
+1558 IRNNGSQTHS
-1568 IEVWCNELRLNGID
+1568 VEVWCNELRLNGID

-1592 ADIKLADLAD
+1592 ADIKLADFAD
-1602 VTVSANANTEGWG
+1602 ATISANANSIGWG
-1615 QLEDDVNARTRESTF
+1615 NLEDDVSSRTRESTF

-1636 NVALD
+1636 NIALD
-1641 KFLPEESGVKIPLFV
+1641 KFLPEGSGVKVPLFV

-1664 PKYDPYDQD
+1664 PQYDPYDRD
-1673 LTLKESMDA
+1673 LTLQESIDA
-1682 ATSEAERK
+1682 AETEEEKR
-1690 EIKERALDVTEIK
+1690 EIKESALDVVEIK

-1736 TNTNRHNPIIE
+1736 TNTDRHNPIIE
-1747 RDVEEVR
+1747 RDIEEVR
-1754 EGRINYRFNRKSKY
+1754 EGRINYRFNRKSNY

-1820 FNKEFFN
+1820 FNREFFN

-1845 LKLNFNARNEA
+1845 LKFNFNARNEA

-1862 EINPDGSKPTSTE
+1862 EINEDGSKPTDE
-1875 KKDFIKDGI
+1875 AKKQTVWDNI

-1914 TVKAQYNADYSWTA
+1914 QVRAQYNADYSWTA

-1936 GNVIQNGQT
+1936 GNVIQNGRT
-1945 QKLDGD
+1945 RKLDGD

-1969 KKSRRKRRG
+1969 KKSRRNRRG
-1978 NNKKDE
+1978 NNKKEE
-1984 KDPKKK
+1984 KDSKKK

-2008 VSNGTRL
+2008 VSKGARL

-2022 LRKARISYSKD
+2022 LRKARLSYSHQE
-2033 RSTVI
+2033 STVI
-2038 PGFTQNPEILGR
+2038 PGFTETPQILGR
-2050 SGSDPNNDWW
+2050 SGSNGDWW
-2060 KFVAGVQPD
+2060 KFVGGLQPD
-2069 IIPDNDGNTDFLE
+2069 IDPNDDLNDDFLE
-2082 RAANNGWISDDIFL
+2082 RAANKGFISSDQFL
-2096 NQQVIQNETNQI
+2096 NQQVVQTATEQF
-2108 DLKITLEPFTDF
+2108 DAKITLEPFTDF
-2120 SIDLT
+2120 IVDLT
-2125 ANRKRTDNQ
+2125 ATRKVTENQ
-2134 SLYFKWFDEPDFQGY
+2134 SLYFKDFDGPDGGEDFDH
-2149 EHRLPREFGS
+2149 ELPREFGS
-2159 YEISFFSLNTLFDD
+2159 YEISYFALNTLFGDPDD
-2173 DEALW
+2173 LF
-2178 NQFLDNRAVIS
+2178 NTFIDNGAKIS
-2189 EAIGSDNEHQVDGS
+2189 RILGTGEHEIDGS
-2203 EYKEGFGRVQQ
+2203 AYSNGFGRIQQ

-2221 ISAYTGTD
+2221 FSAYTGRTVTD
-2229 AASEVDPEQK
+2229 DPNSIEVT
-2239 DNYARG
+2239 DNYARD
-2245 VLFNKLP
+2245 VLFKVLP
-2252 KINWQLNYRGL
+2252 KVNWQLNYRGL
-2263 SKVSF
+2263 SKLSF
-2268 FEKYFAS
+2268 FEKHFAS
-2275 FNLTHGYQSTLQVN
+2275 FNVTHGYRSTLQVN
-2289 SFVTN
+2289 SFITN
-2294 QRFKVD
+2294 QRFLED
-2300 DFVPNPVTG
+2300 DPQFINASTG
-2309 NFITRFEIPELLIDE
+2309 NFITRFEIPELVINE
-2324 RFAPLIGLDVRLH
+2324 NFAPLIGLDVRLH

-2344 DFKKSRKLALS
+2344 DFKKSRSLALS
-2355 SQDNSL
+2355 TQDNAI
-2361 TETLSD
+2361 TENRSD

-2373 GHRIKDVYIAFLKG
+2373 GYRMKDVYIAFLKG
-2387 GKKKKKKSRSSKK
+2387 GKKKKKKTSKK

-2406 PSPNAAGGKN
+2406 PAPNAASGKN
-2416 KDDEAS
+2416 KDDEVS
-2422 DLNFAVDFGFRNTRT
+2422 DLNFAFDFGFRNNRSFRHEFITNILT
-2437 YRGDFNTSIERRVP
+2437 DPEA
-2451 TRGNTTITFN
+2451 TRGNKTITIN

-2471 LNARLFFDYNHSVPL
+2471 LNARLFFDYTRTIPVTTAQFP
-2486 VGGATTTSMAGGVRI
+2486 TTSIAGGVRI

>member
-1 MAIQLVSFIFF
+1 
-12 ALKSIMKIENL
+12 MKIENL

-31 CLINLTNATLPAGD
+31 CLISLTNANLPAGN
-45 NLKDPFG
+45 NLEDPYG

-65 SERYGDHISNP
+65 SERFGDHISNP
-76 ANNPFDLQDPSII
+76 ANNPFDLRDPSII
-89 EKEVNFDPE
+89 EKEVNYDPA

-120 FEEYLEYKSKQEEKA
+120 FEEYLEYKSKQEEKE

-150 SNREDPLSK
+150 SNRDDPLSK
-159 IDVEESL
+159 IDVQESL
-166 RDRLFGGTGVDIK
+166 RDRLFGGTGVDIR
-179 PQGNIDLTFAVDYQ
+179 PQGNIDLTFGVDFQ
-193 RTQAPGVFAN
+193 RTENPAWTIRQQKT
-203 RERVGGFDFDMDIE
+203 GGFDFDMDIE

-243 NTMKLDYDADA
+243 NTMKLDYDSDA

-263 IEVGNVSFPL
+263 IEVGNISFPL
-273 RSSLIKGSQSLFGL
+273 RSSLIRGSQSLFGL
-287 HTELRFGKLTLGL
+287 HTELQFGKLTLGL

-336 FLTHYNRGTF
+336 LLTHYNRSTF
-346 EESLQNLP
+346 EESLENLP
-354 QIRSLFKITRMEVW
+354 QIKSLFNITRMEVW
-368 ITNDRNETENIRDI
+368 ITNDRNEVENIRDI
-382 VAISDIGETERLT
+382 VAMSDIGEPDTLT
-395 NTTPDY
+395 NETATYGTAPPTRHPD
-401 ETIPPFT
+401 IN
-408 SETEIDIEGR
+408 GNG
-418 RLPGI
+418 LPGVE
-423 NLANDNGANEIL
+423 LATNIGANNIL
-435 TDLVGSLNDT
+435 TDLVGDLNDT
-445 LAAARDVD
+445 LADARSLD
-453 NAVASLTNLGFQ
+453 NAVASLTSLGFQ

-472 VNARLLS
+472 VSARLLS
-479 PSEYTYNADLGF
+479 PNEYTYNADLGF

-502 VLGVSFEYDYNGETF
+502 VLGVSFEYDYNGATY
-517 QVGELTKEGTGGDDP
+517 QVGELTKEGAGNNAEGD
-532 GSLPVIY
+532 LTVLY

-548 RTDVST
+548 RVDVST

-589 RFIPA
+589 RFIPE
-594 RSEEPL
+594 RTDQPL
-600 LRIFNLD
+600 LRLFNLD

-636 MFPVLEPFGNSL
+636 MYPVLEPFGKSL
-648 AESLANLP
+648 QESLTEL
-656 DPLVDTT
+656 DPPVAASVVETYV
-663 LIYDELYRRTL
+663 YDELYRQTV

-689 GNYKSSVSSEIS
+689 GTYKSSVSSEIS

-716 GGRVLTEGQDYD
+716 GGRVLIPGQDYD

-767 LGVRADYEISKDF
+767 LGVRADYEINKDF
-780 NVGATYMRLFERPF
+780 NIGATYMRLFERPF

-800 GDDPINNRVVG
+800 GDDPINNRVLG
-811 LDVNYRK
+811 FDINYRK

-842 LVAEV
+842 FVAEV

-853 HPKAINVGTTD
+853 HPRAINVGTND
-864 EDQKGGTVYVDDF
+864 DDQKGGTVYVDDF

-900 GATNALGSEVLEES
+900 NAVDELGSRVLSES
-914 KLINDRNG
+914 SLINDING

-927 LINWYRIDQTL
+927 LINWYRIDQTI
-938 RSNNNNSYTELI
+938 SGNNENAYTRLI
-950 NQDEVFPGRQIQN
+950 EQDEVFPGRQVQN
-963 QLFGALGTFDISY
+963 LGFGTLGTFDISY
-976 YPSERGPYNF
+976 YPRERGPYNF
-986 DLLGGVPLG
+986 DLPGGVPLP
-995 DGRMS
+995 DGPS

-1010 EPETRWGGIMRALT
+1010 EPETRWGGIMRALN
-1024 NNDFQASNIEYLEF
+1024 NNDFQAANIEYLEF

-1047 PENGTNIDG
+1047 PINGTNVEG

-1068 DILRDSRKAFEN
+1068 DILRDSRKFFEN
-1080 GIPTEP
+1080 GIPVEP
-1086 NVPTDDTN
+1086 DIPTDLTN

-1103 IINTFSSDREELAIQ
+1103 VTNAFDSDPSQREIQ
-1118 DIGLD
+1118 DVGLD
-1123 GYSSAE
+1123 GFNSNDEAMVYGDYIN
-1129 ESTIYQDYLDDIN
+1129 TIN
-1142 SSGLNQDTKASI
+1142 ASGLNQAAKTRI
-1154 QADIANDD
+1154 QADISNDD
-1162 FVSFRDDRFTDQN
+1162 FINFRDRNFDSQATV
-1175 TIFDRYRAFN
+1175 FDRYRANN
-1185 NPEGNSGPP
+1185 NPEGNSGAPEDG
-1194 VNGRVNSS
+1194 VVNSS

-1226 KIPIKPGGV
+1226 KIPIRPTGIPGE
-1235 GPSGEIEVDLE
+1235 SGEIEIDVE
-1246 SSPFISDV
+1246 NSSFISDE
-1254 RYIDGTDRVWYR
+1254 RRIAGTNRVWYR
-1266 YRIPLNTTGPERT
+1266 FRIPLDGPEKT
-1279 AVNGIQDFRSI
+1279 AIGGIQDFRSI

-1320 YTLRGLDTNPCLA
+1320 YTLRGLDTNPCLTPDGCFDNN
-1333 VDANCVDQDVE
+1333 VVFDV
-1344 FDINAVNVE
+1344 NAVNVE

-1381 QFQNEQSITLEVQN
+1381 QFQNEQSLTLEVQN
-1395 LDGGMNG
+1395 LDR
-1402 EPGFGVGAYKII
+1402 GFGVGAYKII

-1421 ENINMFVHAE
+1421 ENMNMFVHAE
-1431 AFDDNDLLGIPD
+1431 AFDDTNLFDVPD
-1443 GDVALFIRMGSDFEQ
+1443 GDVSLFIRMGSDFEQ
-1458 NYYEYEIPLDM
+1458 NYYEYEIPLDL
-1469 STDPMAAAMDA
+1469 SRDPVAAMADA
-1480 YELWRTSNAIDIK
+1480 YELWRTSNAINIK
-1493 LDEFKNAKIRR
+1493 LDEFKNAKIAR
-1504 NAAGFSP
+1504 NASNFDVAERF
-1511 TDRYI
+1511 I
-1516 EPYEYRYRFDPTDDM
+1516 QPYTYSYQFNPDNENDPV
-1531 LPEES
+1531 LQ
-1536 KMNNIIVKGN
+1536 KINNIIVKGN

-1558 IRNNGSEEHS
+1558 IRNNGNDEHS
-1568 IEVWCNELRLNGID
+1568 VEVWCNELRLNGID
-1582 EQGGVAALAR
+1582 EKGGVAALAR
-1592 ADIKLADLAD
+1592 ADIKLADFAD
-1602 VTVSANANTEGWG
+1602 MTVSANANTIGWG
-1615 QLEDDVNARTRESTF
+1615 QLEDDVNSRARESTF

-1636 NVALD
+1636 NIAID

-1656 GYSKSTET
+1656 GYSKSTDT
-1664 PKYDPYDQD
+1664 PQYDPYDQD
-1673 LTLKESMDA
+1673 LTLQESMDA
-1682 ATSEAERK
+1682 APTEQERQ
-1690 EIKERALDVTEIK
+1690 EIKESALDVTEIK

-1768 IQPFKK
+1768 IEPFKK

-1788 FSLLPNS
+1788 FSLLPSS

-1836 DLNWDFTKN
+1836 DLNWDFTRN
-1845 LKLNFNARNEA
+1845 LKFNFNARNEA

-1862 EINPDGSKPTSTE
+1862 EINPNGSKPTDAE
-1875 KKDFIKDGI
+1875 KKETIWDGI
-1884 KDFGRNKNY
+1884 KDFGRNKFY
-1893 SHQFGL
+1893 THQFGI

-1914 TVKAQYNADYSWTA
+1914 QVKAQYNADYSWTA
-1928 AALNTESL
+1928 AALNTVEL

-1945 QKLDGD
+1945 RKLDGD

-1963 LSAIDK
+1963 LSAINK
-1969 KKSRRKRRG
+1969 KKARRRSRNQKG
-1978 NNKKDE
+1978 KDVK
-1984 KDPKKK
+1984 KDPKKVVK
-1990 GEKDEKEVK
+1990 EEEVK
-1999 EKKKKKKGE
+1999 KKRKKGE
-2008 VSNGTRL
+2008 VSNATRL

-2022 LRKARISYSKD
+2022 LRKARLSYSQQF
-2033 RSTVI
+2033 STVI
-2038 PGFTQNPEILGR
+2038 PGFTPNSELFGQS
-2050 SGSDPNNDWW
+2050 SGFDAPGWG
-2060 KFVAGVQPD
+2060 FVTGLQPD
-2069 IIPDNDGNTDFLE
+2069 IDPNSGDDYLD
-2082 RAANNGWISDDIFL
+2082 RAAAKGWISEDLFL
-2096 NQQVIQNETNQI
+2096 NQQVIQNATEQI
-2108 DLKITLEPFTDF
+2108 DAKITLEPFTDF
-2120 SIDLT
+2120 AIDLT
-2125 ANRKRTDNQ
+2125 ATRKFTENQ
-2134 SLYFKWFDEPDFQGY
+2134 SLYFKNFDNPDFQGFD
-2149 EHRLPREFGS
+2149 HALPREFGS
-2159 YEISFFSLNTLFDD
+2159 YEVSYFALNTLFGDSDD
-2173 DEALW
+2173 LF
-2178 NQFLDNRAVIS
+2178 NTFLENRETIS
-2189 EAIGSDNEHQVDGS
+2189 QNLGVGTHAIDGS
-2203 EYKEGFGRVQQ
+2203 EYTEGYGRVQQ
-2214 NVLLPAF
+2214 NVVLPAF
-2221 ISAYTGTD
+2221 IAAYTKG
-2229 AASEVDPEQK
+2229 DPGQVEAT
-2239 DNYARG
+2239 DNYAKD
-2245 VLFNKLP
+2245 VLFKVLP

-2263 SKVSF
+2263 SKLSF
-2268 FEKYFAS
+2268 FEKYFSS
-2275 FNLTHGYQSTLQVN
+2275 FNVTHGYRSTLQVN
-2289 SFVTN
+2289 SFITN
-2294 QRFKVD
+2294 QRFMANNQE
-2300 DFVPNPVTG
+2300 FINLPTG
-2309 NFITRFEIPELLIDE
+2309 NFITRFEIPELVINE
-2324 RFAPLIGLDVRLH
+2324 QFAPLLGLDVRLH

-2344 DFKKSRKLALS
+2344 DFKKSRSLALS
-2355 SQDNSL
+2355 LQDNSL
-2361 TETLSD
+2361 NETKSD

-2373 GHRIKDVYIAFLKG
+2373 GYRMKDVYIAFLKG
-2387 GKKKKKKSRSSKK
+2387 GKKKKKARKKK
-2400 KSSKNN
+2400 KSSKND
-2406 PSPNAAGGKN
+2406 PAPNAAGGKN

-2422 DLNFAVDFGFRNTRT
+2422 DLNFAFDFGFRNNRSF
-2437 YRGDFNTSIERRVP
+2437 RNAFDNSIETSEA
-2451 TRGNTTITFN
+2451 TRGNKTITIN
-2461 PAVDYDISKK
+2461 PAVDYDVSKK
-2471 LNARLFFDYNHSVPL
+2471 LNARLFFDYTRTIP
-2486 VGGATTTSMAGGVRI
+2486 TTTAQFPTTNIAGGVRI